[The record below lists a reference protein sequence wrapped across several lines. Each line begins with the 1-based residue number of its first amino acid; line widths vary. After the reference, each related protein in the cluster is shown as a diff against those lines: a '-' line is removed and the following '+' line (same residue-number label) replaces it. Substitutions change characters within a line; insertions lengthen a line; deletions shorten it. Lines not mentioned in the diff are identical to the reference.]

1 MTQAFKD
8 QMIGATRLVR
18 SGKTRRSDSLV
29 AAHAAR
35 STTAERT
42 RLSGH
47 ARADLAPP
55 DTVDQLRPPRLQPCL
70 ETAGRVVERKRR
82 STSSP
87 PSKAWASTLS
97 LKARPSLIPKATLTA
112 GPSFS
117 KHFDSPA
124 GSRPYKLY
132 VPAVY
137 DGAALPLVVMLHG
150 CTQSPDD
157 FAAGTRM
164 NLLAEEQGFL
174 VCYPAQTSSA
184 NSSKC
189 WNWFNAGDQQRDRG
203 EPSIIAGHHPRGD
216 GAICRRS
223 GPGLCGGPVGRRG
236 AGRHDGAGLSRSLRR
251 GRGSLGPGL
260 RGRDRHVL
268 GLPGHAAGLGS
279 TAVLAKTTVPAVP
292 TIVFHGDRDTTVN
305 PVNGDEVAA
314 QILKGEALRTEV
326 EDGVVPHGHGFRRTR
341 YLDRNGR
348 AVVEQWN
355 IHGAGHAW
363 AGGSSAGSYTDPQG
377 PDASREMLRFFADH
391 VGRRTAWLN
400 DVSALN
406 QAASSLR
413 WEGSETPCDVVHVMR
428 RRSGL
433 RRERV
438 GVSERRW
445 RRASNI
451 STPASTMTSTTEKLV
466 ARVTDRG

>member
-18 SGKTRRSDSLV
+18 SGRLAEATALLQRSLRGDN
-29 AAHAAR
+29 
-35 STTAERT
+35 
-42 RLSGH
+42 SG
-47 ARADLAPP
+47 ADPDFLDPRVQTLAPP
-55 DTVDQLRPPRLQPCL
+55 EPSTAKTAAPATSVLKRQGALWA
-70 ETAGRVVERKRR
+70 ETSFDIQSAFEGFGFNPFAQG
-82 STSSP
+82 SP
-87 PSKAWASTLS
+87 VAHSEGDAHGGSFI
-97 LKARPSLIPKATLTA
+97 LKHL
-112 GPSFS
+112 
-117 KHFDSPA
+117 DSPA

-137 DGAALPLVVMLHG
+137 YGSALPLVVMLHG

-203 EPSIIAGHHPRGD
+203 EPSIIA
-216 GAICRRS
+216 AITREVMAQYVVD
-223 GPGLCGGPVGRRG
+223 PGRVYV
-236 AGRHDGAGLSRSLRR
+236 AGLSAGGALAATMGQVYPDLYAGVAVHSGLACGAATDMSSAFRVMRQ
-251 GRGSLGPGL
+251 GS
-260 RGRDRHVL
+260 
-268 GLPGHAAGLGS
+268 AAQHS
-279 TAVLAKTTVPAVP
+279 SSKTTVPAVP

-326 EDGVVPHGHGFRRTR
+326 EDGLVPQGHGFRRTR
-341 YLDRNGR
+341 HLDRNGR

-391 VGRRTAWLN
+391 VG
-400 DVSALN
+400 
-406 QAASSLR
+406 
-413 WEGSETPCDVVHVMR
+413 
-428 RRSGL
+428 
-433 RRERV
+433 
-438 GVSERRW
+438 
-445 RRASNI
+445 
-451 STPASTMTSTTEKLV
+451 TTN
-466 ARVTDRG
+466 R